1 MYSPIVSNAQ
11 PSSLHPNARS
21 GAIMPWWRFIS
32 LLTQRESRKELDF
45 LTPQRADDL
54 FEAWMRGE
62 TAEVQLV
69 WDRLEKF
76 DSTLFACVRARL
88 SALGEMK
95 WTVNVDADAVGD
107 DAAMQQLADKQRLF
121 LLRCLSDVENLTE
134 AISALGKADF
144 TGVAALEIT
153 GNMQRMRWETI
164 NPWHL
169 CRPSLHAPWMYNA
182 NADPIPRAPELLEEQ
197 SVILREALPMHLPI
211 MFLIVAKRHG
221 VQAWD
226 AFLDKFGIPAAFFET
241 PPGATEQQALEFDAV
256 VQKLIGEGSGV
267 IPSGTKL
274 HTFETSR
281 DNTQTFEARAR
292 WCDDAILQ
300 LTLGGKL
307 TMATESGSGTLA
319 GNAHQESFER
329 LCAASARSISEC
341 INRQFCRRIL
351 REAFPDQPQLAL
363 FDLSVQKQEDLT
375 EQAQL
380 IATLSGAGFRPS
392 PETVSEMMGFEVE
405 AVEPTPATPSPFS
418 PGLPPITNRE
428 TDTPSTP
435 DASAPLT
442 EQELA
447 ALQSLSKGFAA
458 DQLEADADTI
468 YNALADAISPAEEQ
482 EEELPVENSECKS
495 KYGES
500 GCRIHGRG
508 LRAAHKGSRAT
519 KGNRTGKKNIPN
531 VIQPGDSERVKK
543 QKLTK
548 AFDEARR
555 DKKVHTGLAAGKKG
569 EVILA
574 PGDIHHGG
582 THHAD
587 RPEHGE
593 KISSQKLAETLL
605 HGKKENDKGKDV
617 KIEGKENIKI
627 MLTPEPEFPT
637 QAPGQKHPENPK
649 GNMIG
654 KNWLRE
660 T

>member
-1 MYSPIVSNAQ
+1 MDA
-11 PSSLHPNARS
+11 HP
-21 GAIMPWWRFIS
+21 
-32 LLTQRESRKELDF
+32 
-45 LTPQRADDL
+45 
-54 FEAWMRGE
+54 
-62 TAEVQLV
+62 
-69 WDRLEKF
+69 
-76 DSTLFACVRARL
+76 DS
-88 SALGEMK
+88 
-95 WTVNVDADAVGD
+95 
-107 DAAMQQLADKQRLF
+107 
-121 LLRCLSDVENLTE
+121 
-134 AISALGKADF
+134 
-144 TGVAALEIT
+144 
-153 GNMQRMRWETI
+153 
-164 NPWHL
+164 
-169 CRPSLHAPWMYNA
+169 
-182 NADPIPRAPELLEEQ
+182 
-197 SVILREALPMHLPI
+197 
-211 MFLIVAKRHG
+211 
-221 VQAWD
+221 
-226 AFLDKFGIPAAFFET
+226 
-241 PPGATEQQALEFDAV
+241 
-256 VQKLIGEGSGV
+256 
-267 IPSGTKL
+267 
-274 HTFETSR
+274 
-281 DNTQTFEARAR
+281 
-292 WCDDAILQ
+292 
-300 LTLGGKL
+300 
-307 TMATESGSGTLA
+307 
-319 GNAHQESFER
+319 
-329 LCAASARSISEC
+329 
-341 INRQFCRRIL
+341 
-351 REAFPDQPQLAL
+351 PQLAA
-363 FDLSVQKQEDLT
+363 FSLSPEKEDDRAA
-375 EQAQL
+375 QAQI
-380 IATLSGAGFRPS
+380 IATLSSAGFRPS
-392 PETVSEMMGFEVE
+392 AETVSEMMGFEVE
-405 AVEPTPATPSPFS
+405 AVAPSQPATPFS
-418 PGLPPITNRE
+418 PGLRPITNRE

-447 ALQSLSKGFAA
+447 ALQSLSKGFAP

-468 YNALADAISPAEEQ
+468 YTSLADVISPAEEQ

-519 KGNRTGKKNIPN
+519 KGNRTGKKNTPT

-555 DKKVHTGLAAGKKG
+555 DKKVHTGLAAGTKG

-574 PGDIHHGG
+574 PGDIRHGG

-649 GNMIG
+649 GNMIS